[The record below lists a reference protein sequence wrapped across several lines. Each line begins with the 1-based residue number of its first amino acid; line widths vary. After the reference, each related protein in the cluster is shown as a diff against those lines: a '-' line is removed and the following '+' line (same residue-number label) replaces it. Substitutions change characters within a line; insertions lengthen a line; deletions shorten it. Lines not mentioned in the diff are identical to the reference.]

1 MPASPEIDAEGPVRV
16 VLQAAGTELSNTVQL
31 LRLEVH
37 RAVNAIPWARIEIED
52 GDIATQSFEVADGT
66 QLVPGTEV
74 TVQLGYGDTQES
86 VFTGVVVRFGVKI
99 DSASASRLVV
109 ECRDKAAAMTLGR
122 RHRVFIDQTD
132 SDIWSTLIGEHGL
145 TPEVDATTVQH
156 GELVQHDC
164 SDWDFLL
171 ARAEANGCVVVVTDG
186 TVSIKPPATSDEAVL
201 SLTYGVD
208 LMAFDADIDA
218 RTQVASV
225 KALSWDPKTAT
236 ALTAEAAPESLGLQ
250 GDIDGATLAEVL
262 STAVCELRSS
272 AAQSQEVLTAWAK
285 AQQTKAGLARVRGR
299 LRCQGSALAQPGS
312 TIEVAGVGTRFAG
325 KVYGGSVRHEVAA
338 GNWFCD
344 VEFGLAPQWRATREH
359 VTAPPAAA
367 LLPGVAGLQI
377 GVVTKLDA
385 DPVAGHRVQLRVPAL
400 QAEATPVWARL
411 LSPYASNGFGLL
423 LLPEIGDEVLVGH
436 LADDPAHPVVLGS
449 LYSAKHAPPV
459 ALEAENKLKVLWTR
473 CKHKLE
479 FDDDKKIITLTTPA
493 GNKLVFSDEDKKIT
507 LKDQTGNLLE
517 FSESGIKLDSPKDIT
532 IQATGK
538 IDVKATG
545 AISIKSDADVK
556 VDGLN
561 VQATAQVG
569 FTAKGNASAELSAS
583 GQTTVKGAMVM
594 IN

>member
-1 MPASPEIDAEGPVRV
+1 MPVSPELDAEGPVRV
-16 VLQAAGTELSNTVQL
+16 VLSAGGTELSNTVQL
-31 LRLEVH
+31 LRLEVQ
-37 RAVNAIPWARIEIED
+37 RAVDAIPWARIEIED
-52 GDIATQSFEVADGT
+52 GDIATQSFELADGA

-74 TVQLGYGDTQES
+74 TVALGYGSSQES
-86 VFTGVVVRFGVKI
+86 VFSGVVVRFGIKI
-99 DSASASRLVV
+99 DTASATRLVL

-122 RHRVFIDQTD
+122 RHRVFVDQTD
-132 SDIWSTLIGEHGL
+132 SDIWSTLIQEHGL
-145 TPEVDATTVQH
+145 TAEVESTTVQH

-186 TVSIKPPATSDEAVL
+186 TVSVKPPATSDAAVL
-201 SLTYGVD
+201 SLTYGAD

-225 KALSWDPKTAT
+225 QALSWDPKTGAP
-236 ALTAEAAPESLGLQ
+236 LTAEAAPASLGLQ
-250 GDIDGATLAEVL
+250 GDIDGATLAGVL
-262 STAVCELRSS
+262 ATAVCELRTS
-272 AAQSQEVLTAWAK
+272 AAQPQEVLTAWAK
-285 AQQTKAGLARVRGR
+285 AQQTKAELARVRGK
-299 LRCQGSALAQPGS
+299 LRCQGSALAQPG
-312 TIEVAGVGTRFAG
+312 TTLEVAGVGTRFNG
-325 KVYGGSVRHEVAA
+325 KVWAGAVRHEVAA
-338 GNWFCD
+338 GNWFTE
-344 VEFGLAPQWRATREH
+344 VEFGLAPQWRVTREQ

-367 LLPGVAGLQI
+367 LLPGVTGLQI

-385 DPVAGHRVQLRVPAL
+385 DPAAGHRVQVRVPAL
-400 QAEATPVWARL
+400 QEAATPVWARL
-411 LSPYASNGFGLL
+411 LSPYASDGFGLL

-436 LADDPAHPVVLGS
+436 LADDPSHPVVLGS
-449 LYSAKHAPPV
+449 LYSANHAPPV

-479 FDDDKKIITLTTPA
+479 FDDDKKVITLTTPA

-507 LKDQTGNLLE
+507 LKDQTGNELE
-517 FSESGIKLDSPKDIT
+517 FSESGVLLKSPKDIT

-545 AISIKSDADVK
+545 AVSVKSDADVK